1 MGLSWWRVI
10 VIVCFALSLLAPGT
24 AFAGANDLAKQADK
38 IIRKAER
45 KMHSGK
51 NEEAAT
57 LLQEAVALLEQGK
70 SEDPVNRKI
79 LQTEKKL
86 VRIQKAV
93 DRKLGKTTAKRSS
106 SGANLPP
113 KPQQKSISPASP
125 APVAATQKSN
135 STELPSNVKSKLS
148 KITIHL
154 KEAEADLANGKRA
167 KNAQYQI
174 DKAGDI
180 FAMIDKRYAEKFDP
194 NHPDYVKIKN
204 HYNAL
209 TAKVETQA
217 IAETQAK
224 IDAAGAKDA
233 REKQSAEWVPKFQE
247 YLAYS
252 TSEGHNPAKLVFVPG
267 TSEPEKFD
275 DAKKRYEAFKK
286 FYEEYK
292 KTDFPNGKTWQ
303 LEDIA
308 DNQAPSRLKDFEE
321 GFASRM
327 GSVSER
333 AEGEINAAMTYLEK
347 DNGWKS
353 DKSIR
358 PNLLDSKRMTSIR
371 EETKNAVTALGA
383 DDPKAKQVQANF
395 DALVAKDKE
404 NRQIRMGRTFMTPDV
419 YTGKD
424 IKALK
429 KKAVTLVRGNNK
441 EGGKPL
447 RCTIIAENWREETVE
462 EWTDTSKTKLRWRTT
477 RHETAQVAAKT
488 SNGVRLITVALAQ
501 DKQSDGKWG
510 PLYGNLHQGSDPML
524 ESNVNK

>member
-10 VIVCFALSLLAPGT
+10 AIVCFALSLLAPGT
-24 AFAGANDLAKQADK
+24 SFAGANDLAKQADK

-57 LLQEAVALLEQGK
+57 MLQEAVALLEQGK
-70 SEDPVNRKI
+70 SEDPTNSKI
-79 LQTEKKL
+79 LQTEKKR

-93 DRKLGKTTAKRSS
+93 DKKLGKTAGNTSS

-113 KPQQKSISPASP
+113 KPQPKSMSSASP
-125 APVAATQKSN
+125 APAAAAQKSDN
-135 STELPSNVKSKLS
+135 TELPSNVKSKLA
-148 KITIHL
+148 KITLHL
-154 KEAEADLANGKRA
+154 KNAEADLAHGKRA
-167 KNAQYQI
+167 KSAQHQI

-180 FAMIDKRYAEKFDP
+180 FVMIDKRYGDKFDP
-194 NHPDYVKIKN
+194 SHPDYLVAKD
-204 HYNAL
+204 HYNVLA
-209 TAKVETQA
+209 AKVVA
-217 IAETQAK
+217 KGNAEAK
-224 IDAAGAKDA
+224 AKTDASGAKVA

-252 TSEGHNPAKLVFVPG
+252 TTEGHNPAKLVFVPG
-267 TSEPEKFD
+267 TSEPEKFA
-275 DAKKRYEAFKK
+275 DAKKRYEAFKN

-308 DNQAPSRLKDFEE
+308 DNQAPRRLKDFEE

-327 GSVSER
+327 GSASER
-333 AEGEINAAMTYLEK
+333 AEGEISSAMAYLEK

-358 PNLLDSKRMTSIR
+358 PNLLDSRRMTSIS

-383 DDPKAKQVQANF
+383 DDPKAKQVQVNF

-404 NRQIRMGRTFMTPDV
+404 NRQIRMERTFMTPDV

-429 KKAVTLVRGNNK
+429 KKAETLVRSNNK

-462 EWTDTSKTKLRWRTT
+462 EWIDTSKTTLRRRTT

-501 DKQSDGKWG
+501 NKQSDGKWG

-524 ESNVNK
+524 KSNVNK